1 MRGFFGFYLIQ
12 INGSL
17 WSSSGGFAMLA
28 AIRRASSLLSSLA
41 AESPPFVFRAV
52 QKITS
57 ISVCVGRDDQEIGH
71 GIKSHCTDWPKR
83 SRSGRNHYDCARA
96 EHQQSATK
104 RKYR

>member
-1 MRGFFGFYLIQ
+1 MP
-12 INGSL
+12 GSL
-17 WSSSGGFAMLA
+17 AIFT

-71 GIKSHCTDWPKR
+71 GSKSHCTDRPKR
-83 SRSGRNHYDCARA
+83 SRSERNHYRVART
-96 EHQQSATK
+96 EQSATK
-104 RKYR
+104 RKHR